1 MRQSISPYRK
11 FPNSKSLFILLAL
24 SSLSCLTLSCTST
37 IELPPS
43 LGGSMTFK
51 YGKKSADGTFKTIL
65 KTSSSSCFKGIP
77 TKWNMF
83 FSSNYGD
90 HKVALDYSEKENS
103 KLALVNIAEFS
114 SYLDI
119 NLPVSLKEAQQICEN
134 NLETAQIEI
143 SEKTNLQPITSVL
156 DKVAPDCNFEIKDRA
171 LFCSQKTISKRTALR
186 EVKKL
191 KKKLL
196 RKWSRHPYL
205 LARKLS
211 IGFQIAKAVQG
222 KSDEQLNRVC
232 SVIRSSLKAEL
243 PFAISMDRW
252 KNTACN
258 EALDTDRRRSVVL
271 AGLKDVIKEQEFL
284 LESFHKNSRKG
295 LISVRIPRSQNPAK
309 DYWVSLEPTEL
320 NVDKD
325 EKQLH
330 ESLETIVGCWHPL
343 YSSNPKH
350 LLQAKRLHISSTKNS
365 KCVSNLTHLELQ
377 KLSDKSDIY
386 IRESIASETEFA
398 ITNGRS
404 KIIRLPKGD
413 YRYAIRQNSGPF
425 SEEFYLPKKK
435 ITASG
440 SIKWTKRRPHV
451 VIRNLSEESGSSEKI

>member
-1 MRQSISPYRK
+1 
-11 FPNSKSLFILLAL
+11 
-24 SSLSCLTLSCTST
+24 
-37 IELPPS
+37 
-43 LGGSMTFK
+43 MTYN
-51 YGKKSADGTFKTIL
+51 YGKKSADGTFKTVL
-65 KTSSSSCFKGIP
+65 KTSSSSCIKGIP
-77 TKWNMF
+77 TKWDVF

-90 HKVALDYSEKENS
+90 HKLELDYSENENS
-103 KLALVNIAEFS
+103 NLALVNIADFS
-114 SYLDI
+114 SLLSVE
-119 NLPVSLKEAQQICEN
+119 LPVSLEEAKQICNKDLRSAHVELN
-134 NLETAQIEI
+134 
-143 SEKTNLQPITSVL
+143 EKTNLIPIVSVL
-156 DKVAPDCNFEIKDRA
+156 DKIAPDCSFEIKDNS
-171 LFCSQKTISKRTALR
+171 LFCSQKTVSKRSALR

-211 IGFQIAKAVQG
+211 IGFQMAKAVQS
-222 KSDEQLNRVC
+222 KSDEDLNRVC
-232 SVIRSSLKAEL
+232 SVIRSSLNAEL

-252 KNTACN
+252 QNTACN
-258 EALDTDRRRSVVL
+258 ESLDSGRRRSVVL
-271 AGLKDVIKEQEFL
+271 SGLKDVIKEQEFL

-325 EKQLH
+325 ENQLQ
-330 ESLETIVGCWHPL
+330 ESIETIIGCWHPL
-343 YSSNPKH
+343 YSSNPKY
-350 LLQAKRLHISSTKNS
+350 LLQAKRLNISSSKDSQCISSLTKP
-365 KCVSNLTHLELQ
+365 ELQ
-377 KLSDKSDIY
+377 KLSDKSDVY
-386 IRESIASETEFA
+386 IRESIASETEFP

-425 SEEFYLPKKK
+425 SEEFYIPKKK

-440 SIKWTKRRPHV
+440 SLKWTKRRPHV
-451 VIRNLSEESGSSEKI
+451 VIRNLSEENKPSEKR